1 MIHPPTLIRRPG
13 IQGDADWI
21 DWITDLENTIGHDLD
36 GDQSYDGYSLDWVYQ
51 LWKEGHSVDGALA
64 LVNDSKRE
72 QPCYRA

>member
-1 MIHPPTLIRRPG
+1 MIHPPTHIRRPG

-72 QPCYRA
+72 QPCYPA